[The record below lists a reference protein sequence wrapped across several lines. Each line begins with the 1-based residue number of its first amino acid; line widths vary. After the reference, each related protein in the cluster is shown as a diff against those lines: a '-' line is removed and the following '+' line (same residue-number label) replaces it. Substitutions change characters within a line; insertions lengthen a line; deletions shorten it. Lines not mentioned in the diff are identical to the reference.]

1 VNSETAKDTP
11 QEEETGVDWQFDL
24 VAETGDDTL
33 DGPVWDGSGLLFCKV
48 KSSQIM
54 RYDGESGDITVVR
67 RYTVQTRGL
76 AFGPRGE
83 LYGAQSNSRRIVRYK
98 DDGSAWY
105 LNAVL
110 DGKRHNHPQDLAV
123 DGTGRIWFTDPVGE
137 PTVGGPNEYPP
148 LDHSSVLRLEK
159 VSGAWTVKRMT
170 YDTSRP
176 QGIALSRDERT
187 LYVTEGKQ
195 EAGSLRFLKAYPI
208 NEDGAL
214 GAPVV
219 MHTFSSDHRGPQAGG
234 AGMCTDSE
242 GNVVLAAGS
251 SVTGP
256 GPLVYVVAPSGR
268 VLETHALPDGGTPT
282 NCAFGGPD
290 LGTLFVTTR
299 EGNLFQAKAT
309 GLKG

>member
-1 VNSETAKDTP
+1 VN
-11 QEEETGVDWQFDL
+11 WQFDRIG
-24 VAETGDDTL
+24 ESFDDL
-33 DGPVWDGSGLLFCKV
+33 LNGPLWDGSGLLFCKV
-48 KSSQIM
+48 KSSEM
-54 RYDGESGDITVVR
+54 LRYDPESGTTTVVR
-67 RYTVQTRGL
+67 KYTVQNRGL

-83 LYGAQSNSRRIVRYK
+83 LYGAQSNSRRIVRYF
-98 DDGSAWY
+98 DDGSAKY
-105 LNAVL
+105 LESYL
-110 DGKRHNHPQDLAV
+110 EGKRHNHPQDLVV
-123 DGTGRIWFTDPVGE
+123 DGKGRIWFTDPVGE

-170 YDTSRP
+170 YDTTRP
-176 QGIALSRDERT
+176 QGIALSRDERI

-208 NEDGAL
+208 HQDGWL
-214 GAPVV
+214 GAPAVL
-219 MHTFSSDHRGPQAGG
+219 HTFGSDHRGPQAGG

-251 SVTGP
+251 SASDP
-256 GPLVYVVAPSGR
+256 GPLIYVVAPSGR
-268 VLETHALPDGGTPT
+268 ILETHALPDGGTPT

-290 LGTLFVTTR
+290 LSTLFVTTR